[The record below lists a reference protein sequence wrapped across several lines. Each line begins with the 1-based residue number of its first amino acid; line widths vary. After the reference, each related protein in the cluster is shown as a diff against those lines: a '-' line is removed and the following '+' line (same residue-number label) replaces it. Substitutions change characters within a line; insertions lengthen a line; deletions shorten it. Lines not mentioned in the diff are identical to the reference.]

1 MNSNFKIWKEEDIR
15 LELLK
20 FSKIANLNYKKWDID
35 SITIRISKKMTRSL
49 GIFKFSRKLK
59 DNKMIFIPVEFVFS
73 DRLLNG
79 TCKEDTVRNII
90 GHEFAHFYC
99 TVVDQQN
106 NGHNDRFKSVCF
118 NLGISSKFWGSYSV
132 IEELVNYDKKEYHIL
147 CSNCDKLV
155 AVAQRK
161 SRVDN
166 LIKNSISACCRA
178 KLKYRS
184 GYISTRSN

>member
-35 SITIRISKKMTRSL
+35 SIPIRISKKMTRSL
-49 GIFKFSRKLK
+49 GAFKFSRKLK
-59 DNKMIFIPVEFVFS
+59 DNKMTFAPVEFVFS

-106 NGHNDRFKSVCF
+106 NGHNEKFKMVCC
-118 NLGISSKFWGSYSV
+118 NLGVSSKFWGSYSV
-132 IEELVNYDKKEYHIL
+132 IEELSNYDKKEYHIL
-147 CSNCDKLV
+147 CTNCNKLV

-178 KLKYRS
+178 KLKYRD
-184 GYISTRSN
+184 GYISTRLK